1 MREYTP
7 LEIVIHNAYSVP
19 SGYHSTG
26 KSYDEFKEIMYH
38 NAVEEAHEFVEKRG
52 LSKDDFTFSMKFDE
66 EDDPGERAYEC
77 AKEHDADMII
87 MASRGRTGLAS
98 ILLGSVAEKMVLYDS
113 NIPLMIIKN
122 KTENLGFFDALMRI

>member
-1 MREYTP
+1 MH
-7 LEIVIHNAYSVP
+7 HNALE
-19 SGYHSTG
+19 
-26 KSYDEFKEIMYH
+26 DW
-38 NAVEEAHEFVEKRG
+38 HEFVEKREV
-52 LSKDDFTFSMKFDE
+52 SKDDFTFHLKFDE

-77 AKEHDADMII
+77 ATELGADMII

-122 KTENLGFFDALMRI
+122 KNENLGFFKALMRI